1 MKDGL
6 AYIDA
11 ANEVDRVVRRR
22 AFTSLAESSNPDK
35 QFVVTAGLEQYS
47 IRADPAAIGVAAL
60 AQILSSP
67 TI

>member
-11 ANEVDRVVRRR
+11 ANEVHRVVRRR
-22 AFTSLAESSNPDK
+22 AFTSLAETSNPDK
-35 QFVVTAGLEQYS
+35 QFVVTSGLEQYP
-47 IRADPAAIGVAAL
+47 IRADPATIRVAAL
-60 AQILSSP
+60 AQILSSL